1 MHDPLRNGTFY
12 YKSIMATCW
21 LPAAREIAVKYFNRL
36 KLDVEIIE
44 LRSLPVVMATHM
56 LCSLQQ

>member
-1 MHDPLRNGTFY
+1 
-12 YKSIMATCW
+12 MATCW
-21 LPAAREIAVKYFNRL
+21 LPAAREIAVEYFNRL
-36 KLDVEIIE
+36 KLDVETIE